1 MHVYMFSVCNFS
13 WLILFQLN
21 NTDPVVWS
29 EVFATVDAMTG
40 LIQDIAAA
48 NVTFKYYPW
57 MNQSMIIRASY
68 GMNNPL
74 FQVQRY
80 SKHLM

>member
-1 MHVYMFSVCNFS
+1 
-13 WLILFQLN
+13 LFQLN

-57 MNQSMIIRASY
+57 MNETEWQSMIIRASY